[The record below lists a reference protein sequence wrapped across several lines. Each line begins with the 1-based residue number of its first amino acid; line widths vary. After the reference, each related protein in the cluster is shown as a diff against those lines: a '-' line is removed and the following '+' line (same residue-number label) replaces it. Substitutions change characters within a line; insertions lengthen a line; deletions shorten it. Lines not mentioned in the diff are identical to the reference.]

1 MFSLIRQARAATWPA
16 RAARRVF
23 QFRNFPHS
31 VPVPAATLPGRPL
44 VRTGSREAG
53 PLLAKVGVRKSTMHG
68 PSGSAAN
75 PVSTGQDTV
84 RGDAAAERGATAAF
98 RRARSVVA

>member
-1 MFSLIRQARAATWPA
+1 MFSLIRQGRAAA
-16 RAARRVF
+16 RPMHAARRVF
-23 QFRNFPHS
+23 QFRNFPPS
-31 VPVPAATLPGRPL
+31 APVPAATLPGQTL

-53 PLLAKVGVRKSTMHG
+53 PLLAKVGVRKVTMHG

-75 PVSTGQDTV
+75 PVSTGEDTV
-84 RGDAAAERGATAAF
+84 RGDAAAERGTTAAF